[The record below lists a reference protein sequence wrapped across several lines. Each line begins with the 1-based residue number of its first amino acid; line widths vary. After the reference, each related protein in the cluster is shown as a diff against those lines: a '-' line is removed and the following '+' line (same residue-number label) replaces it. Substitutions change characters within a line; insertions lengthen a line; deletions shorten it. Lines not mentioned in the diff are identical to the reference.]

1 MSSLNLK
8 TCCIPLTVWVTAEVV
23 LQLGIEGPKRAQG
36 LGLQKMD
43 PVLLSTSASNKKR
56 QCSVFSRLIFL
67 LGLWRPSARPFT
79 MWWVCKSDWVSS
91 MECGQEVIWVSHFCS
106 GHAQH
111 SSDDFS
117 GSFFF
122 SLPSTKIFRSLRQQ
136 KTQAP
141 SRKLEETGSLNLYLD
156 CHLPHSQL
164 DCKVRERHF
173 IRLKFEL
180 VCLVIESFIQHIV

>member
-43 PVLLSTSASNKKR
+43 PVLLSTSASNEKR

-91 MECGQEVIWVSHFCS
+91 MECGQEVIWASHFCS

-122 SLPSTKIFRSLRQQ
+122 QSAFNKDLQISEAAEDTGTIKETRRNWVPKSLLG
-136 KTQAP
+136 
-141 SRKLEETGSLNLYLD
+141 L
-156 CHLPHSQL
+156 
-164 DCKVRERHF
+164 
-173 IRLKFEL
+173 
-180 VCLVIESFIQHIV
+180 SFAT